1 MSFTIEILPAFT
13 DNYIYLVADSDLGL
27 AMAVDPGDADVVL
40 RALKKRDLY
49 LSLILNTHHHKDHIG
64 GNAKLVREYGA
75 PIIGPAKEKS
85 RIENMARGVEKGDIV
100 TFSTLRGQVIETHGH
115 TSGHIAF
122 HFPQIKALFCG
133 DTLFSLGCG
142 RLFEGTAAQ
151 LWNSLCALRGLPDET
166 LVYCGHEYTEA
177 NAKFAQAVDKNNVAL
192 QIRADAAAELR
203 RNGKPTLP
211 ALLGEEKQ
219 ANPFLRA
226 DEPEFH
232 KALAKSG
239 FLVNDAD
246 PAAIFGS
253 LRAAKDRFNAQ
264 QSTPGGN

>member
-1 MSFTIEILPAFT
+1 MGFTVDILPAFT
-13 DNYIYLVADSDLGL
+13 DNYIYLVGDSDLGL
-27 AMAVDPGDADVVL
+27 AMVVDPGDADVVL

-64 GNAKLVREYGA
+64 GNAKLAREYGA
-75 PIIGPAKEKS
+75 PIIGPAKDQS
-85 RIENMARGVEKGDIV
+85 RIENMARGVERGDIV
-100 TFSTLRGQVIETHGH
+100 TFSTLRGRVIETHGH

-122 HFPQIKALFCG
+122 HFPEIGALFCG

-151 LWNSLCALRGLPDET
+151 LWQSLMSLRSLPDET

-177 NAKFAQAVDKNNVAL
+177 NAKFALAVDKNNPAL
-192 QIRADAAAELR
+192 QARAVEAGELR
-203 RNGKPTLP
+203 RKGKPTLP
-211 ALLGEEKQ
+211 ARLGEEKR

-226 DEPEFH
+226 DEPAFQQ
-232 KALAKSG
+232 ALAKSG
-239 FLVNDAD
+239 FQVHDAD
-246 PAAIFGS
+246 PAAIFGT

-264 QSTPGGN
+264 QPQGGA